1 MMEEVL
7 FFLLSPFLIGWK
19 KSLIDV
25 NFIKLL
31 TYLQGFEHLCIWGA
45 EPEKTRYFRI

>member
-1 MMEEVL
+1 MLCWSGVYDGGGVV
-7 FFLLSPFLIGWK
+7 FVLSPFFLIGWK

-31 TYLQGFEHLCIWGA
+31 TYTATVEA
-45 EPEKTRYFRI
+45 KRKAS